1 MGGLTV
7 LRAAL
12 AAARLASADTA
23 WALLRAQNAPVIIAV
38 LGEYLAGDTKQLPA
52 PQLFEAVDAE
62 LPELRAHGFDLPQ
75 TGMRYCRDWLAS
87 GYLVRRPGEQREE
100 IFELSQGALAAIR
113 FVQQLIE
120 PRSSV
125 TESRLTSIVNGIRQL
140 AMETDP
146 NIANRV
152 TALQAERER
161 INQQIAALHAGQ
173 VEDLPADRAVERVR
187 DILLRTTELP
197 EDFARVRSTLEQLNA
212 EVRRQLVEEPTSR
225 GAVLDDIFRGV
236 DLLAESEAGKSFSA
250 FHALLLNPERTVA
263 FEDDIAALI
272 HRPFASKL
280 TKDEVRALIRLLPTI
295 QESSSE
301 IHQVMTSFGRS
312 LRRFVQ
318 SEELAEDRRVHRLVR
333 ETMVQAHD
341 LTRQVNP
348 ARKLGYDLPLTGVS
362 LAQLAGM
369 RMHNPA
375 DAETTTDLVTD
386 FGSPE
391 DIEQLRA
398 FVRASEIDMRE
409 LTNNVA
415 QVIAEHGPVTIAEV
429 LEQYP
434 ATQGVASVVGLVV
447 LAADYARR
455 TGGKENVQWAL
466 VAEPTQQRQAE
477 IPQFLFTELAA

>member
-1 MGGLTV
+1 

-12 AAARLASADTA
+12 AAARLQNADSA
-23 WALLRAQNAPVIIAV
+23 WALLRAQNAPVIIAI
-38 LGEYLAGDTKQLPA
+38 LGEHLAGDTKQLPA

-62 LPELRAHGFDLPQ
+62 LPDLRSQGFDLPQ
-75 TGMRYCRDWLAS
+75 TGMMYCRDWLAA
-87 GYLVRRPGEQREE
+87 GFLVRRPGEQREE

-140 AMETDP
+140 AVETDP
-146 NIANRV
+146 NTANRIA
-152 TALQAERER
+152 ALQAQREK
-161 INQQIAALHAGQ
+161 IDQQIAALHAGH
-173 VEDLPADRAVERVR
+173 VEALPSDRAVERVR
-187 DILLRTTELP
+187 DILLRTAELP
-197 EDFARVRSTLEQLNA
+197 EDFARVRSTLEQLNQ

-225 GAVLDDIFRGV
+225 GAVLDDVFRGV
-236 DLLAESEAGKSFSA
+236 DLLAESDAGRSFTA
-250 FHALLLNPERTVA
+250 FHALVLDPERTVA

-280 TKDEVRALIRLLPTI
+280 TIDEVKALTRLLPTI
-295 QESSSE
+295 QDSSSE

-348 ARKLGYDLPLTGVS
+348 ARKVGFDLALTGVS
-362 LAQLAGM
+362 LTQLAGM
-369 RMHNPA
+369 RLHNPA

-391 DIEQLRA
+391 DIEELRA

-409 LTNNVA
+409 LVNNVA
-415 QVIAEHGPVTIAEV
+415 QAITEFGPVTIAEV
-429 LEQYP
+429 LAHYP

-447 LAADYARR
+447 LAADHARR
-455 TGGKENVQWAL
+455 TGGRENVHWTL
-466 VAEPTQQRQAE
+466 VDQPERYRQAE